1 MFNKL
6 SENISGVFS
15 RLSGKG
21 IIREDDV
28 NLAMREIRL
37 ALLDADV
44 SLEVTKD
51 FIAKVREK
59 ALGEEVIKSITPAQ
73 MVIKIVQDELTA
85 FLGSDESELNF
96 KVTPPAI
103 FMMVGLQGSGKT
115 TSSGKL
121 ANYLAKKHGKKT
133 LLASLDIY
141 RPAAQK
147 QLEILAEQI
156 GGKSLEIIEG
166 QKPEQIT
173 ERAIKEAKLGAYDV
187 LILDTAGRLHI
198 DEELMLELQK
208 VKKIANP
215 AETLLVADSITGQ
228 DAVNVAKEFNEKIGL
243 TGIILTRV
251 DGDGRGGAALSMK
264 AVTGCA
270 IKFIGV
276 GEKVDEFEPF
286 HPERIASR
294 ILDKGDIVSLVEK
307 AQQFVDKEQAEK
319 MLAKV
324 QKGKFD
330 LDDLANQIKTIK
342 KMGGMGG
349 IASMLPGFGKVKAAL
364 DGANIDENILNQQLA
379 IISSMT
385 KKERTNPDLINA
397 SRRIRI
403 AAGSGTSVQEVNK
416 ILKQYKQMAGAM
428 KKMGKMSQ
436 GGKAGFRNMQS
447 LMSKLK
453 G

>member
-6 SENISGVFS
+6 SENISGIFS
-15 RLSGKG
+15 KLTGKG
-21 IIREDDV
+21 VIREEDV

-59 ALGEEVIKSITPAQ
+59 ALGEDVIKSITPAQ

-103 FMMVGLQGSGKT
+103 IMMVGLQGSGKT

-121 ANYLAKKHGKKT
+121 ANYLAKNQNKKT

-147 QLEILAEQI
+147 QLEILAQQI
-156 GGKSLEIIEG
+156 GGHSLPIIEG

-173 ERAIKEAKLGAYDV
+173 ERALKEAKLGAYDV

-198 DEELMLELQK
+198 DDELMSELQK

-215 AETLLVADSITGQ
+215 AETILVADSITGQ
-228 DAVNVAKEFNEKIGL
+228 DAVNVAKEFNEKVGL
-243 TGIILTRV
+243 SGIILTRV

-276 GEKVDEFEPF
+276 GEKIDEFEPF

-294 ILDKGDIVSLVEK
+294 ILDKGDIISLVEK
-307 AQQFVDKEQAEK
+307 AQQVVDKDQAEK

-349 IASMLPGFGKVKAAL
+349 IASMLPGFGKIKSAME
-364 DGANIDENILNQQLA
+364 GANIDESILNHQLA
-379 IISSMT
+379 IIGSMT
-385 KKERTNPDLINA
+385 KKERANPDLINA

-403 AAGSGTSVQEVNK
+403 ASGSGTSVQEVNR
-416 ILKQYKQMAGAM
+416 ILKQFKQMQGAM
-428 KKMGKMSQ
+428 KKMGKLAG
-436 GGKAGFRNMQS
+436 GGKPNFRNMQS

>member
-6 SENISGVFS
+6 SENISGIFS
-15 RLSGKG
+15 KLTGKG
-21 IIREDDV
+21 VIREEDV

-73 MVIKIVQDELTA
+73 MVIKIVQDELTN

-103 FMMVGLQGSGKT
+103 LMMVGLQGSGKT

-121 ANYLAKKHGKKT
+121 ANYLAKNHNKKT

-156 GGKSLEIIEG
+156 GGHSLPIIEG

-173 ERAIKEAKLGAYDV
+173 ERALKEAKLGD
-187 LILDTAGRLHI
+187 
-198 DEELMLELQK
+198 ELMVELQK

-215 AETLLVADSITGQ
+215 AETILVADSITGQ

-243 TGIILTRV
+243 SGIILTRV

-276 GEKVDEFEPF
+276 GEKIDEFEPF

-294 ILDKGDIVSLVEK
+294 ILDKGDIISLVEK
-307 AQQFVDKEQAEK
+307 AQQVVDKDQAEK

-349 IASMLPGFGKVKAAL
+349 IASMLPGFGKIKSAME
-364 DGANIDENILNQQLA
+364 GANIDESILNHQLA
-379 IISSMT
+379 IIGSMT
-385 KKERTNPDLINA
+385 KKERANPELINA

-403 AAGSGTSVQEVNK
+403 AAGSGTSVQEVNR
-416 ILKQYKQMAGAM
+416 ILKQFKQMQGAM
-428 KKMGKMSQ
+428 KKMGKLAG
-436 GGKAGFRNMQS
+436 GGKPNFRNMQS